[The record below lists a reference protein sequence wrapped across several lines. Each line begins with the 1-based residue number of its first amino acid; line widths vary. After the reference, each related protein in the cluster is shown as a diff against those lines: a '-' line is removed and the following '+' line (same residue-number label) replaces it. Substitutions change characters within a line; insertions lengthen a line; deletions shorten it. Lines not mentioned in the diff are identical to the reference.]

1 MRILHLSWEYPPV
14 VHGGLGRHVYDLSR
28 AQAAAGHDVVVIT
41 VPHPDAPAT
50 QKDSGVRV
58 VRAQSA
64 PPTVEFRPET
74 LLAWILGLGH
84 DLTRAAASLP
94 SDWRPDVV
102 HGHDWVVAHAAASV
116 SRLLDA
122 PLVMTVHATEWGR
135 HRGYIGGP
143 VSPAIHA
150 IEGWITNLANHVI
163 VCSAYM
169 ADEVGR
175 LFAVDPRSI
184 DVIPNGIDL
193 RQWRASRT
201 QVARARATYA
211 GDGPLLAYVGR
222 LEWEKGIHT
231 LIDAMPTLRRRFP
244 GLRLAIAGKGGQA
257 DSLRQQAIA
266 RRVGGSVEFLGW
278 IPQEEVI
285 ALGAAA
291 DVTVIPSLYEPFGL
305 VCLEA
310 AAVGTALVVADTGGL
325 AEFVRNDETGQTFA
339 PGSSTSLIAAI
350 STVLNDPVRAAANAK
365 RARSL
370 ARDDYSWESVA
381 SRTTLIYQQVVDGR
395 GSVQT
400 RINIPAPQ

>member
-64 PPTVEFRPET
+64 PPTVEFRTET

-84 DLTRAAASLP
+84 DLTRATALLP
-94 SDWRPDVV
+94 RDWKPDVV

-163 VCSAYM
+163 VCSGYM

-175 LFAVDPRSI
+175 LFAVDPGGI

-211 GDGPLLAYVGR
+211 GEGPLLVYVGR

-244 GLRLAIAGKGGQA
+244 GLRLAIAGRGGQA

-278 IPQEEVI
+278 IPQDEVI

-325 AEFVRNDETGQTFA
+325 AEFVRNDETGQTFE

-350 STVLNDPVRAAANAK
+350 STVLNDPARAAANAK

-370 ARDDYSWESVA
+370 ARDEYSWESVA
-381 SRTTLIYQQVVDGR
+381 SRTASIYEQVIERQGATL
-395 GSVQT
+395 
-400 RINIPAPQ
+400 A